1 MRGILVLSSFFVGLV
16 VVAVPAQAD
25 PGPDANF
32 LAALTKAGITY
43 QTPTV
48 AISVGKRECALMDQG
63 MPESDVIKTVSE
75 SNPAFKGEA
84 ATEFTTIAEDA
95 YCPQHEG
102 EAGPQPAPPAA

>member
-1 MRGILVLSSFFVGLV
+1 MRGILTLVSFFVAA
-16 VVAVPAQAD
+16 VAVAAPAQAD
-25 PGPDANF
+25 PGDANF
-32 LAALTKAGITY
+32 LAALNKAGITY
-43 QTPTV
+43 QTPSV

-63 MPESDVIKTVSE
+63 MPEGDVIRTVSE

-102 EAGPQPAPPAA
+102 AAGTQPAPPAA